1 MTPRASKE
9 ALTSDTKAII
19 ASLME
24 LRESVDFTR
33 LELTTHR
40 RLYRSVFSSFLKGIA
55 YGLGA
60 LTAAALVIPIVLWLL
75 SAVAWPPIIAGLVS
89 DVVSQ
94 LESNH
99 VRPPIDY
106 R

>member
-1 MTPRASKE
+1 MTPRVSKDS
-9 ALTSDTKAII
+9 LTSDTKAII
-19 ASLME
+19 ASLTE

-33 LELTTHR
+33 HEIATHR

-75 SAVAWPPIIAGLVS
+75 SAVAWPPIIAGFVS

-99 VRPPIDY
+99 DRLPTDY